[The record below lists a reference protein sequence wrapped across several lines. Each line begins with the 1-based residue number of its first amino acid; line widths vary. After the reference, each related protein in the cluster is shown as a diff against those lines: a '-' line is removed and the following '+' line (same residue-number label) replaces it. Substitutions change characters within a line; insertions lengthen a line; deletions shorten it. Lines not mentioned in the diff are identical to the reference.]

1 MKQKSSLFSYKQGN
15 SFIHRCPPEL
25 KLLVI
30 PVLNILLLFLPWI
43 YSLIFAVAFLA
54 AGLFIKITLKEIITD
69 IKPVLYYAFLL
80 FIFELFTLDFSS
92 FEIFKLNFI
101 NSFSWTSQ
109 KETVFFLLKL
119 FCIMLSSSL
128 LFKTST
134 SLELRSGISKIE
146 TAVRKIMHSKKENT
160 FTQIIFLF
168 LNFIPMFAKIFE
180 QLKKSWKARMGK
192 PGIKMYLKL
201 LPVMFSVSIKK
212 AWNMSRALEIRRMQ
226 GDFSAA

>member
-80 FIFELFTLDFSS
+80 FIFESVVFLFTCLGGLYNENYSS
-92 FEIFKLNFI
+92 FG
-101 NSFSWTSQ
+101 
-109 KETVFFLLKL
+109 
-119 FCIMLSSSL
+119 SSYRQEGS
-128 LFKTST
+128 
-134 SLELRSGISKIE
+134 
-146 TAVRKIMHSKKENT
+146 
-160 FTQIIFLF
+160 
-168 LNFIPMFAKIFE
+168 
-180 QLKKSWKARMGK
+180 
-192 PGIKMYLKL
+192 
-201 LPVMFSVSIKK
+201 
-212 AWNMSRALEIRRMQ
+212 
-226 GDFSAA
+226 